1 MNFCCGTCDEVFD
14 LLLTAIKEMSP
25 REKEAQLRV
34 ELRKEHG
41 LPAQP
46 EPDLW
51 IN

>member
-1 MNFCCGTCDEVFD
+1 MKFCCGTCDEVFD
-14 LLLTAIKEMSP
+14 LLMQAISEMSP
-25 REKEAQLRV
+25 REKAQLRV

>member
-1 MNFCCGTCDEVFD
+1 MKSCCLTCQEAIE
-14 LLLTAIKEMSP
+14 LLESALKEMSP
-25 REKEAQLRV
+25 RERAQLRV
-34 ELRKEHG
+34 ELRKANG